1 MVMAPD
7 RRRSEG
13 PDAASVGWLL
23 GEAMLS
29 GAVLGI
35 ASWIVSGVLNGG
47 LSPEPVSLFLF
58 VAGVTALVGALFA
71 LGAACAGLAVIRVV
85 DPRRRRPRLRLVAGA
100 IAGGAVTWLL
110 ARLLIVP
117 ELLLSV
123 WLPVVA
129 GVIAVGFAF
138 VLLLRYERRR
148 ANRSLV
154 DSRRCWSGSA
164 GEKA

>member
-1 MVMAPD
+1 
-7 RRRSEG
+7 
-13 PDAASVGWLL
+13 
-23 GEAMLS
+23 
-29 GAVLGI
+29 
-35 ASWIVSGVLNGG
+35 
-47 LSPEPVSLFLF
+47 VSLFLF